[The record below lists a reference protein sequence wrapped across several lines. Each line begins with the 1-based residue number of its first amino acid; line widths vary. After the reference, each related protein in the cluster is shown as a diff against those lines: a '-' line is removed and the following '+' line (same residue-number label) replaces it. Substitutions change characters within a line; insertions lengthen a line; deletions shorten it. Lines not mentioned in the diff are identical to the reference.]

1 MLKKFRGNR
10 IFASCVMLAIVALF
24 FVALFTG
31 VGRETKHVPYTEFL
45 QNFEYGLVS
54 QVTISDSAILRF
66 SLIGDDTLFT
76 TTNPRNPGLTEEL
89 LRGGVDVT
97 EGGGASGVVQ
107 IGISLVFFAAGIFV
121 VAKIMGKHSPSREM
135 AFSVREANENGD
147 VSCTFDDVAGNREAK
162 ESVQDLVDFIKNPK
176 KYSRV
181 GARIPRG
188 IIFYGAP
195 GTGKTLLAKA
205 VAGEGGVPFF
215 SVSGSDFV
223 QMYVGVGAKRIRELF
238 KSARAKGQAVIFI
251 DEIDALG
258 KKRQGSVTGGSDERD
273 QTLNALLTEMSGF
286 SSSEGI
292 IVIAATNRLDTLD
305 EALLRPGRFD
315 RHVEISL
322 PDLGARKA
330 ILEHHA
336 SNKPLAKDI
345 DLGSLAR
352 KTVYFSGAMLEN
364 LLNEAAIL
372 AAKSSS
378 EHISYAY
385 VDQAFMTILAG
396 AAKADRSHINEHERR
411 ITAYHEAGH
420 ALVARLASPET
431 IVSKVSIIPSTKG
444 AGGFCMNVPP
454 EKMYYTKRDLEA
466 QIKIALAGRASE
478 EIIFG
483 VENITTGASS
493 DIEKATK
500 ICKDYVAK
508 YAMGNAHGLLNLE
521 IFDAKAQMIDE
532 CKQLLD
538 RLYQE
543 TKDDL
548 HDNLTKLHS
557 VSGELLAKE
566 VLEQEDI
573 ERLVAQAA

>member
-1 MLKKFRGNR
+1 
-10 IFASCVMLAIVALF
+10 MLAIAALF
-24 FVALFTG
+24 FAGLFTG
-31 VGRETKHVPYTEFL
+31 VGRETAHVPYIEFL
-45 QNFEYGLVS
+45 QNFENGLVE
-54 QVTISDSAILRF
+54 QVTISDSATLRF
-66 SLIGDDTLFT
+66 SLTGDDTLFT

-89 LRGGVDVT
+89 LRGGVDVV
-97 EGGGASGVVQ
+97 EGSGASGIVQ
-107 IGISLVFFAAGIFV
+107 IGVSLAFFAAGIFV
-121 VAKIMGKHSPSREM
+121 VSKIMGKHSPSREM
-135 AFSVREANENGD
+135 AFCVREAQESGGI
-147 VSCTFDDVAGNREAK
+147 SCTFADVAGNREAK

-176 KYSRV
+176 KYSRL

-258 KKRQGSVTGGSDERD
+258 KKRQGAATGGSDERD

-315 RHVEISL
+315 RHVEVAL
-322 PDLGARKA
+322 PDIGARRA
-330 ILEHHA
+330 ILEYHA
-336 SNKPLAKDI
+336 ANKPLADDI
-345 DLGSLAR
+345 SLDALAR

-378 EHISYAY
+378 ELISYAC

-396 AAKADRSHINEHERR
+396 AAKTDRSHIHEQERR

-420 ALVARLASPET
+420 ALVSRLVSPET

-444 AGGFCMNVPP
+444 AGGFCMNLPP

-483 VENITTGASS
+483 AENITTGASN

-500 ICKDYVAK
+500 ICKDYIAK
-508 YAMGNAHGLLNLE
+508 YAMGKAHGLLNLE
-521 IFDAKAQMIDE
+521 VFDAKSQMIDE
-532 CKQLLD
+532 CGELLE
-538 RLYQE
+538 RLYSE
-543 TKDDL
+543 TMDDIRGS
-548 HDNLTKLHS
+548 LTKLHAMTD
-557 VSGELLAKE
+557 ELLARE
-566 VLEQEDI
+566 VLEQEDV
-573 ERLVAQAA
+573 ERLAA